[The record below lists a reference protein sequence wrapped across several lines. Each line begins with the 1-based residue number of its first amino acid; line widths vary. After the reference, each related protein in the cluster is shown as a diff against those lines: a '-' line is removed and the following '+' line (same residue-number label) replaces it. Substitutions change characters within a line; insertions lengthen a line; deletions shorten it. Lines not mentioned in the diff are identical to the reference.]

1 MQQLGLPTKLAGLTA
16 LAFKLAM
23 MTLPAVF
30 PLTGQLNLHHSIYG
44 SIMRVLPFNKKTKLK
59 LYSILNQPN
68 G

>member
-30 PLTGQLNLHHSIYG
+30 PLTGKLNLHHIIYG
-44 SIMRVLPFNKKTKLK
+44 SIMLYTVQPFNKKARVE
-59 LYSILNQPN
+59 LYIQYI
-68 G
+68 

>member
-1 MQQLGLPTKLAGLTA
+1 VYIDIEKAGIHYVQQLGLPTKLAGLTA

-30 PLTGQLNLHHSIYG
+30 PLTGQPNLHHSIYG
-44 SIMRVLPFNKKTKLK
+44 SII
-59 LYSILNQPN
+59 LYNHSIRRL

>member
-30 PLTGQLNLHHSIYG
+30 PLTGQLNLHHIMEVSFVYTVYNHSIRRLGY
-44 SIMRVLPFNKKTKLK
+44 I
-59 LYSILNQPN
+59 
-68 G
+68 